1 MAPGT
6 CASPK
11 GLMRNSLLAWRTM
24 IGKGRKKGKT
34 LRLEAKARR
43 IRQQHEKLFRELAKL

>member
-1 MAPGT
+1 
-6 CASPK
+6 
-11 GLMRNSLLAWRTM
+11 MRSSLLAWRTM